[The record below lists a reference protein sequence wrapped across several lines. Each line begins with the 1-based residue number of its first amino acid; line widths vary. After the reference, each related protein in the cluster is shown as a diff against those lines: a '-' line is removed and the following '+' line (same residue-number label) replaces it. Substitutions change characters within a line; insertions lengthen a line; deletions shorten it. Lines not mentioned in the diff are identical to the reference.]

1 MKEIKLV
8 PDKPFFN
15 SVDVTV
21 MDFPDGIEGEPRKR
35 CKVTVE
41 YAKVDVAQ
49 LKRRGLSYDEAMEY
63 YREWLYKI
71 VKVHISQDWE
81 CVGGHDEVMAIIKEK
96 VTQYY

>member
-21 MDFPDGIEGEPRKR
+21 MDFPNGLEDEPRKR

-41 YAKVDVAQ
+41 YAKVDVEQ
-49 LKRRGLSYDEAMEY
+49 LKRRGLSFDEAMEY

-71 VKVHISQDWE
+71 VKVHISQDWG
-81 CVGGHDEVMAIIKEK
+81 CVGGHDEVMAIIAEK
-96 VTQYY
+96 VGQYY